1 MILKYNTFNMKY
13 QILKQKNW
21 MKNNNKNLFKKI
33 SKKMILKIQ
42 FKIEKT
48 KRTIQMYQHIC
59 YPKLKT
65 KIPQRKN
72 M

>member
-1 MILKYNTFNMKY
+1 MMLKCNTFNMRY
-13 QILKQKNW
+13 QILKQKNY
-21 MKNNNKNLFKKI
+21 MINNKNLFKRI

-48 KRTIQMYQHIC
+48 KRTIQMYQLI
-59 YPKLKT
+59 YFPKLKT
-65 KIPQRKN
+65 KRPQKKT

>member
-1 MILKYNTFNMKY
+1 MMLKCNTFNMRY
-13 QILKQKNW
+13 QILKQKNY
-21 MKNNNKNLFKKI
+21 MINNKNLFKRI

-48 KRTIQMYQHIC
+48 KRTIQMYLLIYC
-59 YPKLKT
+59 PKPKMKRPQKKT
-65 KIPQRKN
+65 